1 MVKNEIL
8 KKAINGEMQNIKMFE
23 LIALCSS
30 HIDEFSSEE
39 ASKISER
46 YDRVFWVSPLPN
58 GERAVF
64 VRKNGIEKEKAKAH
78 LVDLMKCNKLS
89 FNLEKI
95 VFC

>member
-23 LIALCSS
+23 LIALCSL

-58 GERAVF
+58 GERRVF
-64 VRKNGIEKEKAKAH
+64 VRKNGIEKEKAKTK
-78 LVDLMKCNKLS
+78 LVNLMEYNKLN
-89 FNLEKI
+89 FNLKKI
-95 VFC
+95 IFC